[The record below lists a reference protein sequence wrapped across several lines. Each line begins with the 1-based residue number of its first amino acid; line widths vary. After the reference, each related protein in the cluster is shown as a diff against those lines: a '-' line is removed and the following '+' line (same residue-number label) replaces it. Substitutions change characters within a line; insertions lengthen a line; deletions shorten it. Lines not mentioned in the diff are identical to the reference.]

1 MVPPYNKISIY
12 RQLELMYILDEGVET
27 HGMWSED
34 HYLFG

>member
-12 RQLELMYILDEGVET
+12 SQLGLMYILSEEVET
-27 HGMWSED
+27 YGMWSED